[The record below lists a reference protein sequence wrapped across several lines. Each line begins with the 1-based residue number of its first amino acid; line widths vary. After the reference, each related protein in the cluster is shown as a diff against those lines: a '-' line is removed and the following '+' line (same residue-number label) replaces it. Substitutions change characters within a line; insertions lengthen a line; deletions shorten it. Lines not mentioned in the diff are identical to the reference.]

1 MVAIVIGEADYIEGQ
16 IIVICLPSITGGEY
30 KLVLATH
37 YYFPIIATLYGQAS
51 IRFVGNWVISC

>member
-30 KLVLATH
+30 KLILATH
-37 YYFPIIATLYGQAS
+37 YYFPIIATLYG
-51 IRFVGNWVISC
+51 